1 MTGSI
6 GWWVASAVL
15 LFWGVGAYNR
25 LVRLRADIIA
35 AFGVLDAQWQRQ
47 LALVDATLPAWARPP
62 QQTQPAE
69 LMDDIMLLW
78 AALRGAAVQLSVALA
93 AMRPRPL
100 QAEAAAAL
108 AAAQDVL
115 GTAWQRL
122 QQDANDLAGS
132 SLPDTVATQWLQ
144 QAGETAKAKAQFNDA
159 VARYNAAVAQFPA
172 MLLAWLFG
180 FKRAGAI

>member
-1 MTGSI
+1 
-6 GWWVASAVL
+6 
-15 LFWGVGAYNR
+15 
-25 LVRLRADIIA
+25 
-35 AFGVLDAQWQRQ
+35 
-47 LALVDATLPAWARPP
+47 
-62 QQTQPAE
+62 
-69 LMDDIMLLW
+69 MDDIMLLW

-144 QAGETAKAKAQFNDA
+144 QDRRNPLPLQRCRGALQRGYQPVPGDAAG
-159 VARYNAAVAQFPA
+159 
-172 MLLAWLFG
+172 LAIRLQ
-180 FKRAGAI
+180 AGG